1 MYQPL
6 ADELRP
12 RDLSEVYG
20 QDHILGEGAILRRI
34 IESGVVP
41 NLIFYGPSGTG
52 KTTVAN
58 IIAEKPPVQAQRDH
72 GLHRRREKDRLG
84 IGHDA
89 HAERRPALP

>member
-12 RDLSEVYG
+12 RELSEVFG

-34 IESGVVP
+34 IESGTVP

-58 IIAEKPPVQAQRDH
+58 IIAEKTNRSSSS
-72 GLHRRREKDRLG
+72 
-84 IGHDA
+84 
-89 HAERRPALP
+89 

>member
-12 RDLSEVYG
+12 RELSEVYG

-34 IESGVVP
+34 IDSGTVP

-52 KTTVAN
+52 KTTHITLWKKFLFNVSHRLQYALIV
-58 IIAEKPPVQAQRDH
+58 IIPVQ
-72 GLHRRREKDRLG
+72 RLKNS
-84 IGHDA
+84 
-89 HAERRPALP
+89 L